1 MKPEIKKFTRDAPC
15 TKRDI
20 WNLFRGSR
28 SFVSVRVP
36 DAQAKIGVNVPRGM
50 EAQGRL
56 FVNRLPTGDYYV
68 LTDEG
73 KQWLTEGMGRYLK
86 NHPTELA
93 GTKYPLPL
101 WVLRKP
107 R

>member
-1 MKPEIKKFTRDAPC
+1 MIPTVRKFTRTDRC
-15 TKRDI
+15 TKVHI
-20 WNLFRGSR
+20 WNLFRGR
-28 SFVSVRVP
+28 CRFQSVRV
-36 DAQAKIGVNVPRGM
+36 AVAHSQIGVNVPRDM
-50 EAQGRL
+50 EAAGRL
-56 FVNRLPTGDYYV
+56 IMNRLPTGDYYV